1 MLGSYTRV
9 FTVFLNPQIFLS
21 GLKNFH
27 DHTQRIQIELSRPQV
42 GGFTLISSAGL
53 KSDLRLMRN
62 CSHHFFVK
70 KKKKN
75 VFADKTVP
83 SSTSFLLQ
91 LLYWHPIRPSV
102 RHRKKPEN
110 VRATAWQN

>member
-42 GGFTLISSAGL
+42 GGFTLVSSERSSANAKL
-53 KSDLRLMRN
+53 FSP
-62 CSHHFFVK
+62 FFRK

-75 VFADKTVP
+75 VFADKTVA
-83 SSTSFLLQ
+83 SSTSFLL
-91 LLYWHPIRPSV
+91 
-102 RHRKKPEN
+102 
-110 VRATAWQN
+110 